1 MAMTLPRITHD
12 QAAEVDRLRKAGR
25 TDRQIERIVGLTYG
39 LLSKPYRVGEDGRPI
54 MNRDHLHQRGWI
66 T

>member
-1 MAMTLPRITHD
+1 MTLPRITQH

-39 LLSKPYRVGEDGRPI
+39 LLSKPYRVGDDARPI

>member
-1 MAMTLPRITHD
+1 MILPRISQN

-25 TDRQIERIVGLTYG
+25 THRQIERIVGLTYG
-39 LLSKPYRVGEDGRPI
+39 LLSKPYRVGEDPRPI

>member
-1 MAMTLPRITHD
+1 MTLPRITNG
-12 QAAEVDRLRKAGR
+12 QAAEINRLRKAGR

-39 LLSKPYRVGEDGRPI
+39 LLSKPYRVGEDPRPI